1 MDQTLFVAMGQNVTV
16 AMAAAGVILLA
27 VGLLVGI
34 LLGRGKRTV
43 APVAAGKGLKQARD
57 ASDDAFLKGLT
68 HLMADHTDQ
77 AIEEFTKAVN
87 LNSDTVETYVVLGNL
102 FRQKGEID
110 RAVRIRQTIIA
121 RLNLDRAVQIQARY
135 DLGLD
140 YRKGGLFNRAVEA
153 FQEVLAQDSSH
164 VDATA
169 QLVSLYE
176 EMRDWAKAYDTLRK
190 LDKITGKDSRLI
202 LAHYKTEQG
211 KELAAEGKLDAA
223 EQAMSQAINVHKK
236 CIDAYLHLGDLELSR
251 GRNRKAINL
260 WRKAVGLAPLHAHL
274 VIDRMDK
281 AESTLGEKAVLSF
294 FNEINLDTAEVTAL
308 LALARSRHGHGD
320 DPKALELLNKAIA
333 KDPGCLEAHQIKGD
347 ILLAM
352 GDQSGCQEAYVEL
365 LAQVHGFRTQYQC
378 GNCGFVAQHLTWKCP
393 RCHNWDTMT
402 PYRG

>member
-1 MDQTLFVAMGQNVTV
+1 MDQTLFVVMGQNVTV
-16 AMAAAGVILLA
+16 AVAAAGGVLLLL
-27 VGLLVGI
+27 GLLVG
-34 LLGRGKRTV
+34 LLIGRGKKTM

-121 RLNLDRAVQIQARY
+121 RLNLDSRVQIQARY

-153 FQEVLAQDSSH
+153 FQEVLAKDSGH
-164 VDATA
+164 VDALA

-190 LDKITGKDSRLI
+190 MDKVTGNDSRLV

-211 KELAAEGKLDAA
+211 KELAAAGKLDAA

-236 CIDAYLHLGDLELSR
+236 CIDAYLHLGDLELAR

-260 WRKAVGLAPLHAHL
+260 WRKAAGLAPLHAHL
-274 VIDRMDK
+274 VVDRMDR
-281 AESTLGEKAVLSF
+281 AEDTLGAKAVNSF
-294 FNEINLDTAEVTAL
+294 FNEIDAGSAEVTTL
-308 LALARSRHGHGD
+308 LSLARSRHGHED
-320 DPKALELLNKAIA
+320 DQRALELLNTAIE
-333 KDPGCLEAHQIKGD
+333 KDPGCMEAHQLKGD
-347 ILLAM
+347 ILLAS

-365 LAQVHGFRTQYQC
+365 LAQIHGFRTQYQC
-378 GNCGFVAQHLTWKCP
+378 GHCGFISQQLAWKCQ

-402 PYRG
+402 PYHG